1 MLKILFNFISLLIHS
16 RPEKLDVVDT
26 ARTLDLMI
34 VTELWEDGLDLASI
48 AHLLCGKGLEALD
61 GPGPVCIFMDVSI
74 SRDHGVMGGKGKLC
88 TGTKEGDGAVSA
100 TIEDR
105 SGVRREP
112 RSPSRIR
119 ERASLW
125 VKIAHG
131 IVGPSGS
138 LRILPSVLAIE
149 QDRYPLLRGGMGFF

>member
-1 MLKILFNFISLLIHS
+1 
-16 RPEKLDVVDT
+16 
-26 ARTLDLMI
+26 MI
-34 VTELWEDGLDLASI
+34 VTEPWEDGLDLAP
-48 AHLLCGKGLEALD
+48 LLWRKCLEALESLST
-61 GPGPVCIFMDVSI
+61 VCILMDASI
-74 SRDHGVMGGKGKLC
+74 RSNHGVMGGKGKLC
-88 TGTKEGDGAVSA
+88 TGTKEGDGDVNAA
-100 TIEDR
+100 IEDR

-112 RSPSRIR
+112 CSPSRIR

-149 QDRYPLLRGGMGFF
+149 QDGYPLLSGGMGFF